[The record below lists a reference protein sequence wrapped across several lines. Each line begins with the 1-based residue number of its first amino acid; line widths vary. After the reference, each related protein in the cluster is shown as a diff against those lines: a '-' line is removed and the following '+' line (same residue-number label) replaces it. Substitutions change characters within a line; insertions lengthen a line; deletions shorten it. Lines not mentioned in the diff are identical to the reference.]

1 MPSWDFQR
9 AVAAVMLGVTQE
21 DGFALAGSGAIREY
35 GLTDRPTQDVDLF
48 TMNVAEARFAGA
60 VDHAMAALTEHG
72 YDASLTR
79 RAALFARLIVTKG
92 DEHLEVDLGVDWRG
106 HDPVMFDI
114 GPVLAIDDAVANKAE
129 RSTAAPQPVTS
140 STSTPSAGPSGSP
153 TPGYS
158 SSRPSTT
165 PDSMKT
171 RSPISSAWSQRS
183 AQAPSPSTASL
194 LSRSTASRIDYSRGA
209 IGSCTTSRTVSATTC
224 GRPSTTGPS
233 TAQSPPATTDLRT
246 EESRSSPTDDP
257 QTAPMSDHRGR
268 FAVSAVARMLHV
280 WPL

>member
-114 GPVLAIDDAVANKAE
+114 GPVLAIDDAVANKVGA
-129 RSTAAPQPVTS
+129 
-140 STSTPSAGPSGSP
+140 
-153 TPGYS
+153 
-158 SSRPSTT
+158 
-165 PDSMKT
+165 
-171 RSPISSAWSQRS
+171 
-183 AQAPSPSTASL
+183 L
-194 LSRSTASRIDYSRGA
+194 YSRAAARDFLDVDSIRRSERFTDPRLLQLAAEHDPGFDEDTFA
-209 IGSCTTSRTVSATTC
+209 DQLGLVSTISPGSVTEYGVTAESLDGIKNRLLAWRDRIVHNLTHRVSYDVWETI
-224 GRPSTTGPS
+224 
-233 TAQSPPATTDLRT
+233 
-246 EESRSSPTDDP
+246 
-257 QTAPMSDHRGR
+257 DHRPVHRPEPPGHHR
-268 FAVSAVARMLHV
+268 PPDRGV
-280 WPL
+280 PI